1 MSETSKLYLGVDF
14 NQLSLAKKVVKP
26 YHRSWNVINADKILY
41 LKIIDKFK
49 VVFRSIEIDL
59 NLDFK

>member
-1 MSETSKLYLGVDF
+1 MSETSKLYSGVDF

-26 YHRSWNVINADKILY
+26 YHRSWNVIIADKILY
-41 LKIIDKFK
+41 LEIIDKFK

>member
-26 YHRSWNVINADKILY
+26 YHKSWNVIIADKILY

-59 NLDFK
+59 DLDFK

>member
-14 NQLSLAKKVVKP
+14 NQLSLAKKVVKL
-26 YHRSWNVINADKILY
+26 YHRSWNVIIADKILY

>member
-1 MSETSKLYLGVDF
+1 MSETSKWYLGVDF
-14 NQLSLAKKVVKP
+14 NQLTLAKTVVKH
-26 YHRSWNVINADKILY
+26 YHRSRNVINADKILY

-49 VVFRSIEIDL
+49 VVFRSIDIDL

>member
-14 NQLSLAKKVVKP
+14 NQLFLAKKVVKP
-26 YHRSWNVINADKILY
+26 YHRSWNVIIADKILY